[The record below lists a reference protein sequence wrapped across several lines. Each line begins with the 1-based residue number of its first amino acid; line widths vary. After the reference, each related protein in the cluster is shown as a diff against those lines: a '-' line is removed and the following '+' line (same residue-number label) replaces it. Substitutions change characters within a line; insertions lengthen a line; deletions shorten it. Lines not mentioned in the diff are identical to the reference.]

1 MGVAVSNII
10 LSATQHMDVHYIRV
24 GCVNTPPMFCKLVK
38 TFKTSRLRLVSA
50 NEHIYIHP
58 KDK

>member
-38 TFKTSRLRLVSA
+38 TFKTSRLRLVSV
-50 NEHIYIHP
+50 NEH
-58 KDK
+58 D